1 MISHII
7 TFLLGAYSGVALMCL
22 FQINKKPTI
31 TLSNVSGVVM
41 VEKMEGELSMVD
53 ARRLLAE
60 RVNELCR
67 EKEITY
73 EELSAKSEVPLETV
87 LQIAD
92 GSVKNPGIFAIAKIC
107 EGLNVSLKDF
117 FDTDEF
123 RNIMI

>member
-1 MISHII
+1 M
-7 TFLLGAYSGVALMCL
+7 
-22 FQINKKPTI
+22 
-31 TLSNVSGVVM
+31 LSRI
-41 VEKMEGELSMVD
+41 D
-53 ARRLLAE
+53 ARKLLAE

-73 EELSAKSEVPLETV
+73 EELSSKSEVPLETV

-92 GSVKNPGIFAIAKIC
+92 GSVRNPGIFAIAKIC

>member
-1 MISHII
+1 MVSHII
-7 TFLLGAYSGVALMCL
+7 TFLLGAYSGVAFMCL

-31 TLSNVSGVVM
+31 TLSNVRGEAMVVKTKE
-41 VEKMEGELSMVD
+41 VLSMID
-53 ARRLLAE
+53 ARKLLAE

-73 EELSAKSEVPLETV
+73 EELSSKSEVPLETV